1 MFGYNNV
8 ELIKQNGCC
17 LDSFDQNFFECII
30 TKMDIVECICRPIL
44 NADILFNLNK

>member
-17 LDSFDQNFFECII
+17 LDSFDQNCFW
-30 TKMDIVECICRPIL
+30 L
-44 NADILFNLNK
+44 YNY